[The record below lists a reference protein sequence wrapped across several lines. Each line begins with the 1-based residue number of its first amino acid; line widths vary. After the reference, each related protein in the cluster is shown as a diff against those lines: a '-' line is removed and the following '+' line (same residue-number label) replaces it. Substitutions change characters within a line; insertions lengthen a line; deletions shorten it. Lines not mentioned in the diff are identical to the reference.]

1 MNEKVEQFLQSKKL
15 IEKKKI
21 SDYLTR
27 NGIYNTIYAPFEIV
41 CHGHTGN
48 KTLNFTVKSSTNVKV
63 GDEIWITDNN
73 EKVKVTIDKLD
84 IIQKDEYS
92 EYPFTEYDSTLKCL
106 RKYKKEPISLTDEEL
121 ESIKEAIN
129 PNEFKVISNNN
140 IIANILTV
148 IACIIFILGFILGIY
163 MGVENADRYS
173 DFSFFTA
180 LIYWGITLTSGIT
193 CLGFAEIIKLL
204 EAIKNK

>member
-92 EYPFTEYDSTLKCL
+92 EYPFTEYDSTLKWNQFL
-106 RKYKKEPISLTDEEL
+106 
-121 ESIKEAIN
+121 
-129 PNEFKVISNNN
+129 
-140 IIANILTV
+140 
-148 IACIIFILGFILGIY
+148 
-163 MGVENADRYS
+163 
-173 DFSFFTA
+173 
-180 LIYWGITLTSGIT
+180 
-193 CLGFAEIIKLL
+193 
-204 EAIKNK
+204 

>member
-63 GDEIWITDNN
+63 GDEIWITDNT

-84 IIQKDEYS
+84 IGDI
-92 EYPFTEYDSTLKCL
+92 
-106 RKYKKEPISLTDEEL
+106 
-121 ESIKEAIN
+121 
-129 PNEFKVISNNN
+129 ISN
-140 IIANILTV
+140 ITM
-148 IACIIFILGFILGIY
+148 IFLRLGNRFW
-163 MGVENADRYS
+163 E
-173 DFSFFTA
+173 
-180 LIYWGITLTSGIT
+180 
-193 CLGFAEIIKLL
+193 
-204 EAIKNK
+204 